1 MVFFVS
7 RSQISFASEET
18 RCMNSTQQSISRS
31 RDSLANVKSEGRSS
45 DMSFWTVAT
54 VKKGLATIIFK
65 RSDWTT
71 GGMLPLGSERSS
83 SASAPPCIVTIGK
96 FWVVKLVGQTEILII
111 DFDYNSQPII
121 VITCQNLVMI

>member
-45 DMSFWTVAT
+45 DMSFWPVAT
-54 VKKGLATIIFK
+54 VKKRLATIIFK
-65 RSDWTT
+65 RTDWTT
-71 GGMLPLGSERSS
+71 GGMLPLGNERSS
-83 SASAPPCIVTIGK
+83 SASAPPCIVTIELNADNEQVLAYETG
-96 FWVVKLVGQTEILII
+96 V
-111 DFDYNSQPII
+111 
-121 VITCQNLVMI
+121 